1 MMHLRPDLFRVAVRR
16 LKGGDAVIFGTND
29 PSYRDWLGKRQLP
42 EELTQFLIENS
53 LSADTS
59 FDGVG
64 GMWTPNEIMQLND
77 QEEEGLSGNGLFGV
91 GNTGTGDFIV
101 INFITGDGQSGFVS
115 HDLLPEPD
123 VNREGYDVF
132 KPIAVSIGDLL
143 HGMTAIEGFPYDFWI
158 ALEYPILFNT
168 DVITEPRGRCLGTSV
183 EEIQRV
189 LFRGSHLVDRRGIEE
204 ILGEEGLDSADRWSK
219 TEPGREWFDFAA
231 EGDRWTNDMKTV
243 VFDFRIDNLTGG
255 LTSLG
260 FAQRLLKIAPD
271 EFEYFWSGDRA
282 FVRMHWVDGWKSE

>member
-1 MMHLRPDLFRVAVRR
+1 MIHLRPDLFRDAVRR
-16 LKGGDAVIFGTND
+16 LTGGEAVTFGTTD
-29 PSYRDWLGKRQLP
+29 PTYRDWLSKRHLP

-53 LSADTS
+53 LSAETS

-64 GMWTPNEIMQLND
+64 GMWIPSDIMELND
-77 QEEEGLSGNGLFGV
+77 QEEEGLSDNGLFGV
-91 GNTGTGDFIV
+91 GSTGTGDFIV
-101 INFITGDGQSGFVS
+101 INFMTGEGQSGIVS

-143 HGMTAIEGFPYDFWI
+143 HGMTAIEGFPYDFWS
-158 ALEYPILFNT
+158 AQEYPILFNT
-168 DVITEPRGRCLGTSV
+168 DVITEPRGLCLGTSV
-183 EEIQRV
+183 EAIQRL
-189 LFRGSHLVDRRGIEE
+189 LFRGTHLVDRRGIEE
-204 ILGEEGLDSADRWSK
+204 ILGDEGLDSAGQWSK

-231 EGDRWTNDMKTV
+231 EGDRWTNDMRTV
-243 VFDFRIDNLTGG
+243 VFDFRIDNLNGG

-271 EFEYFWSGDRA
+271 EFDYFWSGDRV
-282 FVRMHWVDGWKSE
+282 FVRLHWVDGWKSE